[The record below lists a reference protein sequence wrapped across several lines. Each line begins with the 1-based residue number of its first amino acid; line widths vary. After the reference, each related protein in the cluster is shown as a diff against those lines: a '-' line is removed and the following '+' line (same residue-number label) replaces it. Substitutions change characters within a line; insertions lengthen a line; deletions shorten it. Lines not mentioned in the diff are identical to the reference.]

1 MKKFKI
7 TIGDKNY
14 EITAERDSANPS
26 LLNLTVDG
34 NAHSIQIEEEEAPK
48 STPGPRR
55 AAAPSKPSGGG
66 GGEGSIVAQI
76 PGAVLDV
83 EVSVGDSVNE
93 GDRLIV
99 LEAMKMENV
108 ITAESSGTVQSVNIA
123 KGDKVVAG
131 QLMME
136 IS

>member
-14 EITAERDSANPS
+14 EITAERDSATPS

-76 PGAVLDV
+76 PGTVLDV

-99 LEAMKMENV
+99 LEAMKMEN
-108 ITAESSGTVQSVNIA
+108 ILRAERDG
-123 KGDKVVAG
+123 VVAALSAAPG
-131 QLMME
+131 DSLAVDDVILE
-136 IS
+136 FE

>member
-7 TIGDKNY
+7 TVGDKNY
-14 EITAERDSANPS
+14 DITAERETANPS

-34 NAHSIQIEEEEAPK
+34 SAHRVQIEEEEAPK

-55 AAAPSKPSGGG
+55 QASATSKPAPGGS
-66 GGEGSIVAQI
+66 GSIVAQI
-76 PGAVLDV
+76 PGTVLAV
-83 EVSVGDSVNE
+83 EVSAGDPVNE

-108 ITAESSGTVQSVNIA
+108 ITAEMSGAVQVVHVA
-123 KGDKVVAG
+123 KGEKVEAG
-131 QLMME
+131 QLLME
-136 IS
+136 IA

>member
-76 PGAVLDV
+76 PGTVLDV